1 MKTNIA
7 VFMEVF
13 NEEARIENCCE
24 FFKWADELVI
34 IDKSSTDRTVELA
47 RKYTDKVFVVPY
59 ANSSVVANHVLPGY
73 KTNCEW
79 FLFPTASS
87 AIEPKLVQELIKLTT
102 LESFPFD
109 VISLPLRMHIL
120 GLASDYSPWGAKF
133 KNICIRKTALIL
145 STEVHKEIG
154 YQGDNVYK
162 KLLGLD
168 SYLLHLTHGNVDTLL
183 ERHQRYTKQEA
194 KASFE
199 RVDLNL
205 RFEFNA
211 LIKAFAYVVI
221 KKRVF
226 MMGWDGIAL
235 GLAYLSYFMMRF
247 LYSWER
253 LRGLDSGTY
262 SQEIAKLKK
271 MWGKDVA

>member
-13 NEEARIENCCE
+13 NEEDRIENCCE

-102 LESFPFD
+102 SKSFPFD
-109 VISLPLRMHIL
+109 VISLPLRMHVL

-154 YQGDNVYK
+154 YRGQNIYRQ
-162 KLLGLD
+162 LLELD
-168 SYLLHLTHGNVDTLL
+168 SFLYHFTHNQVDVLL
-183 ERHQRYTKQEA
+183 ERCGRYTNQESKVQHENGNIVLRTEFIALA
-194 KASFE
+194 KAF
-199 RVDLNL
+199 
-205 RFEFNA
+205 F
-211 LIKAFAYVVI
+211 YVAI

-226 MMGWDGIAL
+226 MIGWDGVAL
-235 GLAYLSYFMMRF
+235 GIAYIIYFMMKF

-253 LRGLDSGTY
+253 IRGLNSETY
-262 SQEIAKLKK
+262 SREINKIKK
-271 MWGKDVA
+271 MWANNEN